1 MPKTEIDY
9 SSTIIYKIT
18 CKDPTIK
25 DLYVGHTTNF
35 VQRKYSH
42 KQGCV
47 NPNASNYKCK
57 LYETIRTTGGWT
69 NWTMEIINFFNCRDH
84 YEARIK
90 EQEYFVLLNATLN
103 SIEPLPKPTE
113 VIPKNTFIK
122 EIATAN
128 IDKYSCNIC
137 NYTTS
142 KQSDYK
148 KHLRTAKHIRN
159 ENDSRLS
166 QKVANV
172 YECTCGKIYK
182 YDTGYY
188 RHKKTCIHDVSVEPI
203 TQESLH
209 TETNWIEIIQMLIKE
224 NQEIRNAMITQTNTM
239 VEQHKAMTEQN
250 KTLTEIV
257 KNQQPSNTNTNSHN
271 TISHNNNYNITMF
284 LADKCKD
291 AQNMSEFI
299 EVVKSKVDMMQ
310 IYEHGYV
317 NGISKL
323 FIDELKSM
331 EVTERP
337 LHCTDERRNTFYVHN
352 NDAWNK
358 DEDLKDTKKAISHIS
373 QTNLQ
378 QCVDWSKNVPD
389 GDAERE
395 DHITKSIS
403 LCKQACSGDDKNTE
417 KIIKNISKEIPL
429 NKQVISDILV

>member
-1 MPKTEIDY
+1 MIQT
-9 SSTIIYKIT
+9 
-18 CKDPTIK
+18 
-25 DLYVGHTTNF
+25 
-35 VQRKYSH
+35 
-42 KQGCV
+42 
-47 NPNASNYKCK
+47 NASKNASQYTCEKC
-57 LYETIRTTGGWT
+57 
-69 NWTMEIINFFNCRDH
+69 NF
-84 YEARIK
+84 
-90 EQEYFVLLNATLN
+90 
-103 SIEPLPKPTE
+103 
-113 VIPKNTFIK
+113 
-122 EIATAN
+122 
-128 IDKYSCNIC
+128 IC
-137 NYTTS
+137 S
-142 KQSDYK
+142 KQSNYNAHLMTRKHQMIPNDTSATIEKKYK
-148 KHLRTAKHIRN
+148 CHCG
-159 ENDSRLS
+159 
-166 QKVANV
+166 
-172 YECTCGKIYK
+172 CTYK
-182 YDTGYY
+182 YSSGYY
-188 RHKKTCIHDVSVEPI
+188 RHKKSCIHDVYVEPVAK
-203 TQESLH
+203 EPLH

-239 VEQHKAMTEQN
+239 VEQHKALTEQN

-271 TISHNNNYNITMF
+271 TNSHNQNYNITMF

-331 EVTERP
+331 QVTERP

-352 NDAWNK
+352 NDTWNK

-403 LCKQACSGDDKNTE
+403 LCKQACSGDDKNNE

-429 NKQVISDILV
+429 NKQIISDILV

>member
-1 MPKTEIDY
+1 MLHK
-9 SSTIIYKIT
+9 KIRQQYI
-18 CKDPTIK
+18 CE
-25 DLYVGHTTNF
+25 HCNF
-35 VQRKYSH
+35 ICSYQ
-42 KQGCV
+42 
-47 NPNASNYKCK
+47 SNYNVHLSTQKH
-57 LYETIRTTGGWT
+57 
-69 NWTMEIINFFNCRDH
+69 IN
-84 YEARIK
+84 K
-90 EQEYFVLLNATLN
+90 LNAT
-103 SIEPLPKPTE
+103 
-113 VIPKNTFIK
+113 PKN
-122 EIATAN
+122 A
-128 IDKYSCNIC
+128 D
-137 NYTTS
+137 
-142 KQSDYK
+142 DYK
-148 KHLRTAKHIRN
+148 C
-159 ENDSRLS
+159 
-166 QKVANV
+166 Q
-172 YECTCGKIYK
+172 CGCIYK
-182 YDTGYY
+182 HSSSYY
-188 RHKKTCIHDVSVEPI
+188 RHIKSCTYIKPDPNPDEPI
-203 TQESLH
+203 EHLSIQTDSPDLYA
-209 TETNWIEIIQMLIKE
+209 IIQMLIKE
-224 NQEIRNAMITQTNTM
+224 NQEIRNLVVTQTNNLF
-239 VEQHKAMTEQN
+239 EQN

-257 KNQQPSNTNTNSHN
+257 KNQQPSNTNSHN

-337 LHCTDERRNTFYVHN
+337 LHCTDERRNTFYVHD

-358 DEDLKDTKKAISHIS
+358 DADLKDTKKAISHVS

-403 LCKQACSGDDKNTE
+403 LCKQACSGDDKNNE

>member
-1 MPKTEIDY
+1 MNNSDNEN
-9 SSTIIYKIT
+9 SLKISA
-18 CKDPTIK
+18 
-25 DLYVGHTTNF
+25 
-35 VQRKYSH
+35 KY
-42 KQGCV
+42 
-47 NPNASNYKCK
+47 Y
-57 LYETIRTTGGWT
+57 
-69 NWTMEIINFFNCRDH
+69 
-84 YEARIK
+84 
-90 EQEYFVLLNATLN
+90 
-103 SIEPLPKPTE
+103 
-113 VIPKNTFIK
+113 
-122 EIATAN
+122 
-128 IDKYSCNIC
+128 CNIC

-148 KHLRTAKHIRN
+148 KHLSTAKHIRN
-159 ENDSRLS
+159 ENDSHLS

-172 YECTCGKIYK
+172 YECRCGKIYK

-188 RHKKTCIHDVSVEPI
+188 RHKKTCNHDVSVESI
-203 TQESLH
+203 TQEPLH

-239 VEQHKAMTEQN
+239 VEQHKALTEQN

-257 KNQQPSNTNTNSHN
+257 KNQQPSNTNSHNTNSHN
-271 TISHNNNYNITMF
+271 QNYNITMF

-331 EVTERP
+331 QVTERP
-337 LHCTDERRNTFYVHN
+337 LHCTDERRNTFYVHD

-358 DEDLKDTKKAISHIS
+358 DEDLKDTKKAISHVS

-403 LCKQACSGDDKNTE
+403 LCKQACSGDDKNNE

-429 NKQVISDILV
+429 NKQIISDILV

>member
-1 MPKTEIDY
+1 MNNSDNEN
-9 SSTIIYKIT
+9 SLKI
-18 CKDPTIK
+18 
-25 DLYVGHTTNF
+25 
-35 VQRKYSH
+35 S
-42 KQGCV
+42 
-47 NPNASNYKCK
+47 A
-57 LYETIRTTGGWT
+57 
-69 NWTMEIINFFNCRDH
+69 
-84 YEARIK
+84 
-90 EQEYFVLLNATLN
+90 
-103 SIEPLPKPTE
+103 
-113 VIPKNTFIK
+113 
-122 EIATAN
+122 
-128 IDKYSCNIC
+128 KYSCNIC

-166 QKVANV
+166 QKVVNL

-358 DEDLKDTKKAISHIS
+358 DEDLKDTKKAISSVS

-395 DHITKSIS
+395 DHITKSIQI
-403 LCKQACSGDDKNTE
+403 CKQACSGDDKNNE

>member
-1 MPKTEIDY
+1 MYISFIPYMIQT
-9 SSTIIYKIT
+9 
-18 CKDPTIK
+18 
-25 DLYVGHTTNF
+25 
-35 VQRKYSH
+35 
-42 KQGCV
+42 
-47 NPNASNYKCK
+47 NASKNASQYTCEKC
-57 LYETIRTTGGWT
+57 
-69 NWTMEIINFFNCRDH
+69 NF
-84 YEARIK
+84 
-90 EQEYFVLLNATLN
+90 
-103 SIEPLPKPTE
+103 
-113 VIPKNTFIK
+113 
-122 EIATAN
+122 
-128 IDKYSCNIC
+128 IC
-137 NYTTS
+137 S
-142 KQSDYK
+142 KQSNYNAHLMTRKHQMIPNDTSATIEKKYK
-148 KHLRTAKHIRN
+148 CHCG
-159 ENDSRLS
+159 
-166 QKVANV
+166 
-172 YECTCGKIYK
+172 CTYK
-182 YDTGYY
+182 YSSGYY
-188 RHKKTCIHDVSVEPI
+188 RHKKSCIHDVYVEPVAK
-203 TQESLH
+203 EPLH

-224 NQEIRNAMITQTNTM
+224 NQEIRNAMLIQTNTM
-239 VEQHKAMTEQN
+239 VEQHKALTEQN

-271 TISHNNNYNITMF
+271 TNSHNQNYNITMF

-331 EVTERP
+331 QVTERP

-352 NDAWNK
+352 NDTWNK

-403 LCKQACSGDDKNTE
+403 LCKQACSGDDKNNE

-429 NKQVISDILV
+429 NKQIISDILV